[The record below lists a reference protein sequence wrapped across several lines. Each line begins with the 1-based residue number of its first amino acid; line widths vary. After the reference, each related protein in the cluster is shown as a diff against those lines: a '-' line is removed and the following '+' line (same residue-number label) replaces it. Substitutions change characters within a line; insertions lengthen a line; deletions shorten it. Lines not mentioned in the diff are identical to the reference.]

1 MLGFFQDDAAIN
13 AWRFSK
19 LKEYIDQNIDTE
31 NEAFD
36 RYMQNVSLLEEAFF
50 VNSSLE
56 GLIPDGLHIPDSA
69 ALTCEDES
77 QKFILGMKA
86 KLKSN
91 VAQADRCRQ
100 RIRDLLDRGLWKLQ
114 KCEFEESESTDM
126 VDANGERELK
136 RPKRKGKWGAERT
149 AAINDLIDTL
159 NKTRSAEELKDCL
172 QLKAQLFNW
181 NKEASGKSD
190 FHQSKGA
197 QMSLEKNDKD
207 ASLPRQ
213 EFDLEMSTS
222 SSLPKLCNTI
232 EINQEML
239 SGIDVQFSSLDHI
252 APL

>member
-1 MLGFFQDDAAIN
+1 
-13 AWRFSK
+13 
-19 LKEYIDQNIDTE
+19 
-31 NEAFD
+31 
-36 RYMQNVSLLEEAFF
+36 MQNVSLLEEALF

-114 KCEFEESESTDM
+114 KCEFEESESTAM

-222 SSLPKLCNTI
+222 SSLRKLCNTI

-239 SGIDVQFSSLDHI
+239 SGMDVQFSSLDHI